1 MKIFL
6 FVILSFTFVSCSGN
20 LEKNNERLDKIY
32 GKCDNPA
39 RVFTDKQ
46 YKQCIAAEN
55 AKGESVFGLG
65 GDLNDLIKGGK
76 EKVVYQSTVNSY
88 LWNAA
93 LDTTETFSLKIADNQ
108 GGIIET
114 DWIYDTNDKRC
125 LIRIRILSQEL
136 ISTGVST
143 KFICQSQTN
152 ENWISDN
159 IAYLDEEKQL
169 TLKILEKANIL
180 QKSSL

>member
-1 MKIFL
+1 MKIF
-6 FVILSFTFVSCSGN
+6 ILIIVSLTFISCSGN
-20 LEKNNERLDKIY
+20 LEKNNEQLDKVY

-46 YKQCIAAEN
+46 YKQCLAAEN
-55 AKGESVFGLG
+55 AKGESLFGLE
-65 GDLNDLIKGGK
+65 GDLNDLIRGDK

-114 DWIYDTNDKRC
+114 DWIYDTNAKRC

-143 KFICQSQTN
+143 KFICQLKTN
-152 ENWISDN
+152 ENWINDN

-180 QKSSL
+180 KNSS